1 MLTATRA
8 DTVSIQFA
16 SADFTSMLHYIGQH
30 VPWHRDAI
38 LQVPGDKLTVLFYMD
53 ECTGGNVLATASNKR
68 MYFFYAAIKELGYL
82 NCKTAFLPWACIP
95 AKDLSLEDGPNMA
108 SVTRAIL
115 QDWVAQQLEQGC
127 VLHGRRF
134 RVFLECLLADYDAIR
149 QILDTKGAAALKP
162 CALCSN
168 VLSKARAEAES
179 DPFFVTISS
188 CDQSRFVGYNMM
200 EFFAIYDDMLH
211 EAQHLTK
218 TRLKE
223 KEKIFGFFLNK
234 NCLFADPN
242 LRMKLNLDHLI
253 IDSTHCYYANGI
265 ASQELLLMM
274 QIFEKKHGITTE
286 MWQQTIRDVPWRCR
300 DEHFRAP
307 SARAFLFQQSFWS
320 GEMFKGSASQVWFLL
335 PWLHFHMHQLAI
347 DHNASEWKSFS
358 ALLKC
363 HYALR
368 AIRNGAHDYEKLNQ
382 AQLEHHHWFGS
393 TWGDLL
399 RPKHHLRL
407 HLASI
412 YRKFGYADAFPC
424 EKKHQDYKT
433 MLSQTQAC
441 LYKQGTGKIS
451 LYILGRMLLQNT
463 TELEEEPWSDGMIP
477 PIHSEEEVS
486 ETFPGFNA
494 RVSRGYR
501 LRSITLTPDTPVLWA
516 NFSGIV
522 QFFALEKNIIF
533 MIYEELEPLES
544 TVPWSK
550 RFQCTG
556 RWNAINVTS
565 LASSNVPCW
574 WLKESQILTCLE

>member
-1 MLTATRA
+1 MFRGTKMQSFR
-8 DTVSIQFA
+8 
-16 SADFTSMLHYIGQH
+16 Y
-30 VPWHRDAI
+30 
-38 LQVPGDKLTVLFYMD
+38 KLTVLFYMD

-95 AKDLSLEDGPNMA
+95 AKDLSLEDGPTWHQSPVQSCKIGWRNSLNKAACCMVDDFECFWNVCLQITMR
-108 SVTRAIL
+108 SVRFLIQKELPHWNLVRCAAMFWAKHEQKSTVILSSWPSAHAINHALSATAWWNSSQFTTKCCTRPSTWQRPA
-115 QDWVAQQLEQGC
+115 W
-127 VLHGRRF
+127 RRKKK
-134 RVFLECLLADYDAIR
+134 Y
-149 QILDTKGAAALKP
+149 LD
-162 CALCSN
+162 
-168 VLSKARAEAES
+168 
-179 DPFFVTISS
+179 FSS
-188 CDQSRFVGYNMM
+188 
-200 EFFAIYDDMLH
+200 
-211 EAQHLTK
+211 TK
-218 TRLKE
+218 TVCLQIPTSEWSWTWIIWSLIRPTATMPTGSQVRNCCWWCKSLKE
-223 KEKIFGFFLNK
+223 
-234 NCLFADPN
+234 
-242 LRMKLNLDHLI
+242 
-253 IDSTHCYYANGI
+253 
-265 ASQELLLMM
+265 
-274 QIFEKKHGITTE
+274 HGITTE

-335 PWLHFHMHQLAI
+335 PWFHFHMHQLAV
-347 DHNASEWKSFS
+347 DHNASEWKSFGV
-358 ALLKC
+358 LLKC

-399 RPKHHLRL
+399 RPKHHLRV

-451 LYILGRMLLQNT
+451 LYILGRMLLQNP
-463 TELEEEPWSDGMIP
+463 TELEEKPWSDGMIP

-501 LRSITLTPDTPVLWA
+501 LGSITLTPDTPVLWA

-565 LASSNVPCW
+565 LASSNVPC
-574 WLKESQILTCLE
+574 